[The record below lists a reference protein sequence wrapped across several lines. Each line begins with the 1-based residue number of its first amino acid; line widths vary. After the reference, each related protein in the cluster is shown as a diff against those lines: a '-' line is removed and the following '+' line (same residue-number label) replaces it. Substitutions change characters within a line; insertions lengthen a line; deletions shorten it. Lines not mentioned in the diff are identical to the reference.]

1 MPDFGIKV
9 SKPGKNVLT
18 TGVEN
23 LYMDTTYPILKI
35 KASGAGSLSISDGGN
50 DSDTI
55 THNLG
60 YIPKVLVYGEFY
72 SVYSGAKSAYYR
84 RYPIREFLSTYFCEF
99 SYSVSTT
106 QLVITGE
113 FYDEQA
119 YSGTFNYFYY
129 LFYDEQ

>member
-1 MPDFGIKV
+1 MAYGIRI
-9 SKPGKNVLT
+9 SKPGENVLT

-23 LYMDTTYPILKI
+23 LLLDTSYPLLKV
-35 KASGAGSLSISDGGN
+35 KSHGSGSLSVSDGGS

-84 RYPIREFLSTYFCEF
+84 RYPINEYMSTYNSNFMYTIT
-99 SYSVSTT
+99 ST
-106 QLVITGE
+106 QLIIHADFFDQEG
-113 FYDEQA
+113 
-119 YSGTFNYFYY
+119 YSGTFKYFYY

>member
-1 MPDFGIKV
+1 MADFGIRV
-9 SKPGKNVLT
+9 SKPGKSVST

-35 KASGAGSLSISDGGN
+35 KASGTGSLSISDGGS

-72 SVYSGAKSAYYR
+72 SVFSGAKSAYYR
-84 RYPIREFLSTYFCEF
+84 RYPISEMVSTYTSNFG
-99 SYSVSTT
+99 YTISTT
-106 QLVITGE
+106 QLVISGS
-113 FYDEQA
+113 FYDELA

>member
-9 SKPGKNVLT
+9 SKPGQNVLT

-23 LYMDTTYPILKI
+23 LYMDTTYPVLKI
-35 KASGAGSLSISDGGN
+35 KASGTGSLSISDGGS

-55 THNLG
+55 THSLG

-72 SVYSGAKSAYYR
+72 SVFSGAKSAYYR
-84 RYPIREFLSTYFCEF
+84 RYPIKEFLSTYT
-99 SYSVSTT
+99 SYFRYTVSST
-106 QLVITGE
+106 QLVISGS
-113 FYDEQA
+113 FYDELA

>member
-1 MPDFGIKV
+1 MAYGIKV
-9 SKPGKNVLT
+9 SKPGVDVLT
-18 TGVEN
+18 AGVKD
-23 LYMDTTYPILKI
+23 LYLDTSYPILKV
-35 KASGAGSLSISDGGN
+35 KASGTGSLSISDGGS

-84 RYPIREFLSTYFCEF
+84 RYPISEFLSTYTSNFGYTI
-99 SYSVSTT
+99 SST
-106 QLVITGE
+106 QLTISGS
-113 FYDEQA
+113 FWDELA

>member
-1 MPDFGIKV
+1 MAYGIKV
-9 SKPGKNVLT
+9 SKPGVDVLT
-18 TGVEN
+18 AGVKD
-23 LYMDTTYPILKI
+23 LYLDTSYPILKV
-35 KASGAGSLSISDGGN
+35 KASGTGSLSISDGGS

-84 RYPIREFLSTYFCEF
+84 RYPIREFLSTYFGEF
-99 SYSVSTT
+99 SYSVTDT
-106 QLVITGE
+106 QLTIIGE
-113 FYDEQA
+113 FYDELA

>member
-1 MPDFGIKV
+1 MSNFGIKV
-9 SKPGKNVLT
+9 SKPGENVLT
-18 TGVEN
+18 TGIEN

-35 KASGAGSLSISDGGN
+35 KASGTGSLSISDGGS

-60 YIPKVLVYGEFY
+60 YVPKVLVYGEFY

-84 RYPIREFLSTYFCEF
+84 RYPIDELLSTYTSNFGYTI
-99 SYSVSTT
+99 SST
-106 QLVITGE
+106 QLVINGS
-113 FYDEQA
+113 FWDELG

>member
-1 MPDFGIKV
+1 MAYGIRV
-9 SKPGKNVLT
+9 SKPGKDALSADVRD
-18 TGVEN
+18 
-23 LYMDTTYPILKI
+23 LYMDTSYPILKI
-35 KASGAGSLSISDGGN
+35 KASGAGTLNISDGGS

-55 THNLG
+55 SHNLG
-60 YIPKVLVYGEFY
+60 YVPRVLVYGEFY

-99 SYSVSTT
+99 TYSIDDTKLT
-106 QLVITGE
+106 ITGE
-113 FYDEQA
+113 FFDEQA

>member
-1 MPDFGIKV
+1 MAYGIKV
-9 SKPGKNVLT
+9 SKTGENVFT

-23 LYMDTTYPILKI
+23 LLIDTTYPLLKV
-35 KASGAGSLSISDGGN
+35 KASGTGSLSVTDGSS

-72 SVYSGAKSAYYR
+72 SVYSSAKSAYYR
-84 RYPIREFLSTYFCEF
+84 RYNISEFLSTYYTNFKYTI
-99 SYSVSTT
+99 SSTE
-106 QLVITGE
+106 LIISGA
-113 FYDEQA
+113 FWDETSN
-119 YSGTFNYFYY
+119 SGTFNYFYY

>member
-1 MPDFGIKV
+1 MAYGIKI
-9 SKPGKNVLT
+9 SKAGENVLT

-23 LYMDTTYPILKI
+23 LLLDTSYPLLKV
-35 KASGAGSLSISDGGN
+35 KSHGTGTLSVSDGN
-50 DSDTI
+50 SDSDTI

-84 RYPIREFLSTYFCEF
+84 RYPINEFLSTY
-99 SYSVSTT
+99 YSNFTYTITDT
-106 QLVITGE
+106 QLTINAE
-113 FYDEQA
+113 FYDESS